1 MGMKELIEQGKAPIR
16 LWEPDGCPME
26 PEVLQ
31 QVRNVAQLPVT
42 EAVCLMPDG
51 HWGMGGPVGGVIAT
65 RSAIVPALVGVDIGC
80 GMMAQQLDMPGSALD
95 SKLPALRS
103 AIEAAV
109 PHGGPGVKGSWSQA
123 GYETPSVVGHQW
135 ATLAPEWT
143 QIVARYPKLE
153 GVQAAQLGTLGT
165 GNHFIEICVDTAQNV
180 WVMLHSGSRG
190 PGNRIGSHFI
200 QQARA
205 YALKQHR
212 ALPDRDLGWLDD
224 GTVLFDDYR
233 RAVLWAQRYAST
245 NRAVMMRLVL
255 DAIAATLGRPIHG
268 RAQAVNCHHN
278 YVEERDAGLYVT
290 RKGAVSARQGEL
302 GIIPGSMGAQSFI
315 VAGRGA
321 PAAYESCSHGAGR
334 RLSRGR
340 AKRVLTLADHEAAT
354 AGVECRKDAGVLDES
369 PAAYK
374 DIAAVMAAQADLVE
388 VVATLKQVVCVKG

>member
-1 MGMKELIEQGKAPIR
+1 MRELIEQGKAPIR
-16 LWEPDGCPME
+16 VWEPEGFPME

-51 HWGMGGPVGGVIAT
+51 HWGMGGPVGGVIVT

-80 GMMAQQLDMPGSALD
+80 GMMAQQLDVPASALD
-95 SKLPALRS
+95 GKLPALRS

-109 PHGGPGVKGSWSQA
+109 PHGGPGIKGSWSQA
-123 GYETPSVVGHQW
+123 GYEAPRMVGAQW
-135 ATLAPEWT
+135 APLAGEWAR
-143 QIVARYPKLE
+143 ILARYPKLK
-153 GVQAAQLGTLGT
+153 GVQETQLGTLGT
-165 GNHFIEICVDTAQNV
+165 GNHFIEVCVDTTGHV

-190 PGNRIGSHFI
+190 VGNRIGTYFI
-200 QQARA
+200 AQARE
-205 YALKQHR
+205 YALRQHR
-212 ALPDRDLGWLDD
+212 ALPDKHLGWLDD

-233 RAVLWAQRYAST
+233 RAVLWAQRYAET
-245 NRAVMMRLVL
+245 NRAVMMGLVL
-255 DAIAATLGRPIHG
+255 DAIAATLGRPIHADA
-268 RAQAVNCHHN
+268 RAVNCHHN
-278 YVEERDAGLYVT
+278 YVEDRGAGLYVT
-290 RKGAVSARQGEL
+290 RKGAVSAQHGQL

-321 PAAYESCSHGAGR
+321 PASYQSCSHGAGR

-340 AKRVLTLADHEAAT
+340 AKRELTLADHAAAT

-374 DIAAVMAAQADLVE
+374 DIEAVMAAQGDLVE
-388 VVATLKQVVCVKG
+388 IVATLKQVVCVKG